1 MSEEEVRLGMIG
13 LVLAVL
19 AWVGLVW
26 WLLAT
31 QGR

>member
-1 MSEEEVRLGMIG
+1 MSEEEVRLGMVG

-19 AWVGLVW
+19 AWAVSIW